1 MKGKLSIIQ
10 LTEVDRHQA
19 VQEIMDRT
27 PAFLE
32 SEQNMLDAIKVAS
45 GLVDEIIPV
54 LDESSGKMMS
64 VVREADLFSAYL
76 DIQKDVQDIEK

>member
-1 MKGKLSIIQ
+1 MEGKLSLIQ
-10 LTEVDRHQA
+10 LTEADRYQA

-32 SEQNMLDAIKVAS
+32 SEQNMLEAIKVAS
-45 GLVDEIIPV
+45 GFVGETIPV
-54 LDESSGKMMS
+54 LEASTGKMMG
-64 VVREADLFSAYL
+64 VVREADLFCAYL